1 MKSSF
6 KVSLGGVVG
15 ALSLVL
21 MLITSIVPFGTYA
34 FPAFAGMM
42 LISIVIE
49 LGYSWAFVV
58 YGIVSVLSLVL
69 LTDKEAALLYVA
81 FLGFYPVLKG
91 LLEKLNSKVVQY
103 ILKFSVFNICMII
116 AFYVSV
122 LLIGIPKESFNLF
135 GVYLPLVFLLLG
147 NIAFVV
153 YDLCITQMVS
163 YYLFK
168 LHPVLSKNKT
178 KL

>member
-1 MKSSF
+1 MRTSY

-21 MLITSIVPFGTYA
+21 MLLTSIVPFGTFA

-58 YGIVSVLSLVL
+58 YGVVSSISLL
-69 LTDKEAALLYVA
+69 MLTDKEAALFYVV
-81 FLGFYPVLKG
+81 FLGFYPIVKG
-91 LLEKLNSKVVQY
+91 LIEKIKSRLFQY
-103 ILKFSVFNICMII
+103 IIKFVLFNICVIA
-116 AFYVSV
+116 AFYISIN
-122 LLIGIPKESFNLF
+122 LMGIPKESFNLF
-135 GVYLPLVFLLLG
+135 GVYLPWVFLILG
-147 NIAFVV
+147 NIAFIV
-153 YDLCITQMVS
+153 YDLCVTRIVTF
-163 YYLFK
+163 YIIK
-168 LHPVLSKNKT
+168 LHGVLSNKT